1 MPFANALE
9 GWALTTKQYV
19 DVPTVVGWGML
30 LMPLLTMWHE
40 IGGHAAL
47 CALQGGHVDTI
58 GAFYVECSRL
68 VRLPRIVVACAGV
81 FVNVVLACG
90 AYLLWKRA
98 KGDRTRLVLWL
109 VWVSEGFV
117 AAGYFCFSG
126 ATGFG
131 DLGTGAGGELTGLAA
146 PLAWRAAELV
156 FGIACYALLVRAA
169 IRSLTTMLGTS
180 TATRQARK
188 RIAHTYYATAGAG
201 AVLIGLLN
209 PMGAIITI
217 MSAAASSFGGLA
229 GFISIGFAIPKGDI
243 EREFRLRRSWA
254 TIGTGA
260 IVLVAFAIVLGPSRH
275 FT

>member
-1 MPFANALE
+1 
-9 GWALTTKQYV
+9 LTTKQYV
-19 DVPTVVGWGML
+19 DVPTIIGWGML

-68 VRLPRIVVACAGV
+68 AGLPRITMNCAGV
-81 FVNVVLACG
+81 FVNAVLACV
-90 AYLLWKRA
+90 AHLLWSRA

-131 DLGTGAGGELTGLAA
+131 DLGTGAGGEMAGLPV
-146 PLAWRAAELV
+146 PLAWRAGELV
-156 FGIACYALLVRAA
+156 FGIASYALLVRAA
-169 IRSLTTMLGTS
+169 IHSLTTMLGS
-180 TATRQARK
+180 SPATARARQ
-188 RIAHTYYATAGAG
+188 RIAHTYYATAGAA
-201 AVLIGLLN
+201 AVLIGFLN
-209 PMGAIITI
+209 PMGLIITI

-229 GFISIGFAIPKGDI
+229 GFISIGFAVPKGDV
-243 EREFRLRRSWA
+243 ERDFRLPRSWL
-254 TIGTGA
+254 TIGIGA
-260 IVLVAFAIVLGPSRH
+260 IVLLAFAIVFGPSRH
-275 FT
+275 F